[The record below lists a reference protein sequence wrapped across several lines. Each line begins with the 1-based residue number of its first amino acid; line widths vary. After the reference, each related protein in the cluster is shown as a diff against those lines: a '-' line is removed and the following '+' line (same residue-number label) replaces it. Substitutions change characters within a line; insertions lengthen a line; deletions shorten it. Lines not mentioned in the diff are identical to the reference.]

1 MIRGRR
7 LTDAESMAMQFN
19 DLPDIPDGSIPVV
32 KDKKCKHFAVINH
45 KDGSPMY
52 INTRFITSFTFIEE
66 KNETG
71 ITVLGETKGI
81 HLPGDLTDEI
91 KRAIKEDT
99 L

>member
-1 MIRGRR
+1 M
-7 LTDAESMAMQFN
+7 EN
-19 DLPDIPDGSIPVV
+19 
-32 KDKKCKHFAVINH
+32 CKHFVAINH

-52 INTRFITSFTFIEE
+52 INTRFITSFTFIKE

-71 ITVLGETKGI
+71 ITVLGETKAI

-91 KRAIKEDT
+91 KKAIKEDM